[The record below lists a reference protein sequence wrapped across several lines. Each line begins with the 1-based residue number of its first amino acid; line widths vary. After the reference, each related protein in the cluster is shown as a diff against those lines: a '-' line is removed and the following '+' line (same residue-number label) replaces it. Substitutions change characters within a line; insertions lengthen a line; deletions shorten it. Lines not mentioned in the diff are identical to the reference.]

1 MYDDRNRDYRSEGRG
16 EGRRDNRGGGGG
28 GGGRGRGG
36 PRGGGGGGRGPGGGG
51 GDPDQT
57 GRGLPLSELDPALTE
72 VSRKVIGAAIE
83 VHKALGPGFSEG
95 VYMAALQDEL
105 SGLGVTFKADH
116 SVPVNYKG
124 KAVGSAKADL
134 FVDSRFLVDV
144 MAERREVGGSERSAL
159 RSVLRAADLE
169 LGLIINFGERRL
181 KDGLVR
187 VLNPDKL
194 NLTRHDDD
202 GGEHDEGGGGGGG
215 GGFDDAGT
223 EEHRGEAG

>member
-1 MYDDRNRDYRSEGRG
+1 MYDERSRDYRSEGRG
-16 EGRRDNRGGGGG
+16 EGRRDNRS

-36 PRGGGGGGRGPGGGG
+36 PRSGRG
-51 GDPDQT
+51 GDPDQI

-83 VHKALGPGFSEG
+83 VHKALGPGFADS
-95 VYMAALQDEL
+95 VYRAALQDEL
-105 SGLGVTFKADH
+105 SSLGVGFKADH

-124 KAVGSAKADL
+124 KPVGSAKADL
-134 FVDSRFLVDV
+134 FVDGRFLVHV

-194 NLTRHDDD
+194 NLTRQDGEDHD
-202 GGEHDEGGGGGGG
+202 HDEA
-215 GGFDDAGT
+215 GFDDAG